1 MAHYLDKDG
10 LLRFFQGLKNVFAA
24 KNHSHTTVNGHT
36 VNADVPSGAKFTDTV
51 YTHPSYTA
59 RTGKP
64 TANATP
70 GFGGS
75 VTVSQITSDATGHV
89 TGATDRTITI
99 PSTAASQSAAG
110 LMSAADKK
118 AVDDVPKYYRGL
130 QGGTAIAASTD
141 LNTLTTPGN
150 YYCSN
155 SSTAQSLTHSPT
167 TTWFYMFVSLNDGY
181 STAWPSQE
189 IVEGTTGKRYY
200 RYKNGSNDW
209 VAWTTL
215 TTRVKGS
222 AESSYRSGDVNLT
235 AANIGAA
242 AASHT
247 HSPDQLTAG
256 YIRNAVYIS
265 HHPEGD
271 GKATF
276 PFLYNDLAHLVRR
289 GGAYTVYTTTA
300 TDYTPGTLAS
310 TAVSIDLTNAF
321 DGSPSYIGPNRA
333 KTDKLVIDITC
344 PQMFTYSNVFY
355 LDFGSDIWRAKSI
368 NVLVMNANTET
379 KYTQKAAVTNWAWGH
394 YQVPGLSHKSTNTSG
409 TTVQGFNRLRIVLTD
424 FANTQN
430 RIAQI
435 GIINYGSQGVRLPYM
450 SRGVDDDVYR
460 SIHPAASGTY
470 SLGTS
475 SKKWADGYFTT
486 LYGSGANLTSL
497 NASNLGSGT
506 VPAARLP
513 AASTTAQGAMSADD
527 KKKLDGIAA
536 GANAYTHPSYTAK
549 SSGLYKVTVDS
560 TGHVSGTAAVAKAD
574 ITALGIPA
582 QDTTYSSK
590 TAASGG
596 TDVSLVTTGEKY
608 TWNSKTNTRV
618 KGNAESSYRTGDV
631 NLTAANIGAAAA
643 THYHAAGDVTSG
655 TFDAARIPSLA
666 AGKITSGTFDAARI
680 PSLNASKIGSG
691 TLAAARLPAMTG
703 ATASAAGTQGAVPA
717 PAAGKQAQFLRGDG
731 TWATPTDTNTDT
743 KVNVT
748 LATTTKAFLLGT
760 STTPTTSAKGVTALA
775 DTGVYL
781 DTTAG
786 RLTATSFAGNGL
798 LLTNLDAGNLY
809 AGTVPRARLPLA
821 SSTQAGAMSA
831 GDKAK
836 LDSIIVTG
844 ANSVYLFKFSFAQ
857 NTFDSQQ
864 SLLYQVEDDDVG
876 FDSTWLPEII
886 VPPQAGTY
894 SSYASSLK
902 GPIKVT
908 TQADN
913 VLWFQSSYPLLSSL
927 TLWIKLTKTY
937 QSNITEQELSA

>member
-118 AVDDVPKYYRGL
+118 KLDG
-130 QGGTAIAASTD
+130 IAA
-141 LNTLTTPGN
+141 G
-150 YYCSN
+150 
-155 SSTAQSLTHSPT
+155 AQ
-167 TTWFYMFVSLNDGY
+167 VN
-181 STAWPSQE
+181 A
-189 IVEGTTGKRYY
+189 VTG
-200 RYKNGSNDW
+200 
-209 VAWTTL
+209 
-215 TTRVKGS
+215 VKGNS
-222 AESSYRSGDVNLT
+222 ESSYRTGNVNLT
-235 AANIGAA
+235 AVNIGAA

-247 HSPDQLTAG
+247 HSTQDLRRPTGLRGLDDNTLQTLVSTTRANRLAFLPGNQVIIEKTVDGGTTWTDAG
-256 YIRNAVYIS
+256 YSDDIKNALFSEQRVTVALPTI
-265 HHPEGD
+265 D
-271 GKATF
+271 GKNNIKCGIRITFTAMRYNVPDGTAETAKYNYWNSNFVQSAERYTQLKEFYFWINTGANSMRVKAERATPQASTSWSTIFDDTSFYMTGWSGCDYIRFSQSTFGGGTNQVWQPWNYRLTFFTRGPDNSDTVHATTTSVQAIYEIRGYGDSVWVMPNRYMAEDKMYSFDRLQNVTF
-276 PFLYNDLAHLVRR
+276 P
-289 GGAYTVYTTTA
+289 
-300 TDYTPGTLAS
+300 
-310 TAVSIDLTNAF
+310 
-321 DGSPSYIGPNRA
+321 
-333 KTDKLVIDITC
+333 
-344 PQMFTYSNVFY
+344 
-355 LDFGSDIWRAKSI
+355 
-368 NVLVMNANTET
+368 
-379 KYTQKAAVTNWAWGH
+379 
-394 YQVPGLSHKSTNTSG
+394 
-409 TTVQGFNRLRIVLTD
+409 
-424 FANTQN
+424 
-430 RIAQI
+430 
-435 GIINYGSQGVRLPYM
+435 
-450 SRGVDDDVYR
+450 
-460 SIHPAASGTY
+460 
-470 SLGTS
+470 
-475 SKKWADGYFTT
+475 
-486 LYGSGANLTSL
+486 
-497 NASNLGSGT
+497 
-506 VPAARLP
+506 AR
-513 AASTTAQGAMSADD
+513 
-527 KKKLDGIAA
+527 
-536 GANAYTHPSYTAK
+536 
-549 SSGLYKVTVDS
+549 V
-560 TGHVSGTAAVAKAD
+560 TAAAFTGNGAS
-574 ITALGIPA
+574 ITALNAGNI
-582 QDTTYSSK
+582 SSG
-590 TAASGG
+590 TLPVARGG
-596 TDVSLVTTGEKY
+596 TGQTTAENAANSLLNALTTGSSTPVDADY
-608 TWNSKTNTRV
+608 YISQWVGGGTTTTDYVRRPVSALWAYI
-618 KGNAESSYRTGDV
+618 KGKADSVY
-631 NLTAANIGAAAA
+631 AAA

-680 PSLNASKIGSG
+680 PSLDASKIGSG

>member
-10 LLRFFQGLKNVFAA
+10 LQRFFNGLKNVFAPKDRGVEYIRGTWTAASGTWTGVSKDSALYDGKQIILYMPFGGSGNATLNLTLADGSTTGA
-24 KNHSHTTVNGHT
+24 KNVYYENTTRFTTHKGQNSQLHLIYHSGLKLSNGTTYEGWWYMANRDTTDTYKLGRSYNSVKAKAAIYRYQILLTVDDDYLVPVNSVNNSQATTKKLTTEAFDPFGQVYYWSSTATVNADAKLNDWQGSFTHWNNGLIDLRYAFNTGTTLTANKPIYIVCTPQTNGKAKLYSSPIAQALPTTADGLIYKYIGRAYDTYRIILDQDKPCYMYKNGTARVISGWAEYAGDSATVNGHT
-36 VNADVPSGAKFTDTV
+36 VAVDVPSGAKFTDTT
-51 YTHPSYTA
+51 YS
-59 RTGKP
+59 
-64 TANATP
+64 
-70 GFGGS
+70 
-75 VTVSQITSDATGHV
+75 
-89 TGATDRTITI
+89 
-99 PSTAASQSAAG
+99 AASQSAAG

-118 AVDDVPKYYRGL
+118 
-130 QGGTAIAASTD
+130 
-141 LNTLTTPGN
+141 
-150 YYCSN
+150 
-155 SSTAQSLTHSPT
+155 
-167 TTWFYMFVSLNDGY
+167 
-181 STAWPSQE
+181 
-189 IVEGTTGKRYY
+189 
-200 RYKNGSNDW
+200 
-209 VAWTTL
+209 
-215 TTRVKGS
+215 
-222 AESSYRSGDVNLT
+222 
-235 AANIGAA
+235 
-242 AASHT
+242 
-247 HSPDQLTAG
+247 
-256 YIRNAVYIS
+256 
-265 HHPEGD
+265 
-271 GKATF
+271 
-276 PFLYNDLAHLVRR
+276 
-289 GGAYTVYTTTA
+289 
-300 TDYTPGTLAS
+300 
-310 TAVSIDLTNAF
+310 
-321 DGSPSYIGPNRA
+321 
-333 KTDKLVIDITC
+333 
-344 PQMFTYSNVFY
+344 
-355 LDFGSDIWRAKSI
+355 
-368 NVLVMNANTET
+368 
-379 KYTQKAAVTNWAWGH
+379 
-394 YQVPGLSHKSTNTSG
+394 
-409 TTVQGFNRLRIVLTD
+409 
-424 FANTQN
+424 
-430 RIAQI
+430 
-435 GIINYGSQGVRLPYM
+435 
-450 SRGVDDDVYR
+450 
-460 SIHPAASGTY
+460 
-470 SLGTS
+470 
-475 SKKWADGYFTT
+475 
-486 LYGSGANLTSL
+486 
-497 NASNLGSGT
+497 
-506 VPAARLP
+506 
-513 AASTTAQGAMSADD
+513 
-527 KKKLDGIAA
+527 KLDGIAA
-536 GANAYTHPSYTAK
+536 GANAYIHPSYTAK
-549 SSGLYKVTVDS
+549 SSGLYKVTVDNM
-560 TGHVSGTAAVAKAD
+560 GHVSAATAVAKSD

-590 TAASGG
+590 AAASGG

-608 TWNSKTNTRV
+608 TWNSKTSNTGTVTSVATGVGLTGGSITTSGTIKAKLRSETALTRDSAAATETANRVYPVVPDKSGYLAVNVPWTDTNTHTITGV
-618 KGNAESSYRTGDV
+618 KGNSESSYRTGNV